1 MKKEVLIAFLLLF
14 GNLWSSTI
22 CFADYQSYDKC
33 YTLSEAYSLKDYDK
47 IQDLVLRVDKTFIFY
62 YEDQKK
68 LINVSDFKSLRS
80 LKLITD
86 FNEIWSN
93 TTYTT
98 SAESVDAMNEWIT
111 TSGEL
116 KNPLTLTIPS
126 DLQIKKIDNIK
137 TLNVYYKNFVA
148 PGIFDLKGI
157 ENLNL
162 MNMYDTSFDFMSFKD
177 LKQLGIHLTGDQ
189 KFNFNNISSCENLK
203 ILNLTLDNLTA
214 IDLSVFPKGIEQID
228 LGLNGF
234 AQFDLSTLSRF
245 KELEKIRIRSNKIKS
260 VDFKELSEN
269 KKLFTVILEMDS
281 LKTIQFLQTADSSI
295 KSLEIHS
302 KAMTTIPFGFNNF
315 SEIQTL
321 ILITPLLY
329 SISNDF
335 YLTNSLKYLSVE
347 SSSLLEIPEELANLK
362 NLEHVVLSL
371 NEIKGV
377 YKIGRELPKL
387 DYLEIKK
394 SISSNRN
401 SKRKRTNIARFKRW
415 RLKKM
420 FPNAFISISKNY
432 PS

>member
-22 CFADYQSYDKC
+22 CFADYQSYDKS

-62 YEDQKK
+62 YEDRKK

-93 TTYTT
+93 TTYNT
-98 SAESVDAMNEWIT
+98 SDESVEALNAWISS
-111 TSGEL
+111 SGQL

-148 PGIFDLKGI
+148 PDIFDLKGI

-162 MNMYDTSFDFMSFKD
+162 MNMYDTSFNFMSFKD
-177 LKQLGIHLTGDQ
+177 LKGLSIHLSGDQ

-203 ILNLTLDNLTA
+203 ILNLTFDNLTA
-214 IDLSVFPKGIEQID
+214 IDLNVFPKGIVQID
-228 LGLNGF
+228 LGLSGF
-234 AQFDLSTLSRF
+234 AQFDLNTLSRF
-245 KELEKIRIRSNKIKS
+245 KELEKIRIRSTKIKS
-260 VDFKELSEN
+260 IDFKELNEN
-269 KKLFTVILEMDS
+269 KKLSTVILEMDS
-281 LKTIQFLQTADSSI
+281 LSTIQFLQTADSSI
-295 KSLEIHS
+295 KYIEIHS
-302 KAMTTIPFGFNNF
+302 KAITTIPSGFNNF
-315 SEIQTL
+315 SQIQSL
-321 ILITPLLY
+321 MLKTPLLY
-329 SISNDF
+329 SVSNDF
-335 YLTNSLKYLSVE
+335 YLTNSLKFLSVE
-347 SSSLLEIPEELANLK
+347 SSSLLEIPEELSNLK

-371 NEIKGV
+371 SEIKGV
-377 YKIGRELPKL
+377 YKIFRELPKL

-394 SISSNRN
+394 SISSNGHT
-401 SKRKRTNIARFKRW
+401 KRKRTNIARFKSW

-420 FPNAFISISKNY
+420 SPNALISISKN
-432 PS
+432 